1 MSRSDHAFR
10 RLVAEALDSLP
21 EEFRPYLDNVE
32 VFIEEELDGELLDR
46 LGIPPDETLYG
57 LYMGTPLTERG
68 HGPAPVPDRI
78 LLFRGPLMDD
88 FEDPDELRREV
99 TTTVLHEIAHHF
111 GIDEE
116 RLRELGY

>member
-1 MSRSDHAFR
+1 
-10 RLVAEALDSLP
+10 VAEALEQLP

-32 VFIEEELDGELLDR
+32 ILIEEDPEAALLDR
-46 LGIPPDETLYG
+46 LGVPDDETLYG
-57 LYMGTPLTERG
+57 LYVGTPLTERG
-68 HGPAPVPDRI
+68 HDPAPLPDRI

-88 FEDPDELRREV
+88 FEEPEELRREV
-99 TTTVLHEIAHHF
+99 AITVLHEIAHHF